1 MIMLATT
8 FYIRARAVVVAT
20 MVAAPALMGASRLDG
35 QQPAASAAPPATVVT
50 FDQALKIALT
60 QSTGIKQA
68 QNTAALNSAAV
79 TQQKLAFLPNL
90 SLSANTAQSYGNNF
104 NTTDGQLVNT
114 TTNTLNA
121 GLSSSVTLFDGMKN
135 VSNLRSAQFD
145 QTAGEQDL
153 ARAKQT
159 AVFTVASNFLSLVTQ
174 QQQLGV
180 QQQNLTA
187 QEALE
192 NQISQ
197 FVKAGTRPVSDL
209 YQQQAIAAS
218 ARAAVVTAQNAVD
231 LAKVDLI
238 QTLQLDPR
246 GTYDFQ
252 APVLPDTA
260 GADASFSL
268 DSLLDRAF
276 AQRPDL
282 GADAS
287 RVDAAQQDVKAAS
300 ASKWPTISLTGGYNS
315 GVSSA
320 ADASF
325 IDQLNQRRGGSIGVG
340 VSIPLFDRGATQV
353 ATERAQIQ
361 ADNARLALATQ
372 RQQVALEVRRAYLDY
387 EAARQQLAAA
397 DAQLKAATLAV
408 TTTQQ
413 RYQVGAATL
422 VEVTQARATQV
433 QAQSALINA
442 RNTVVFQQSLMS
454 YYTGEL
460 NPASNLGL
468 R

>member
-1 MIMLATT
+1 MFSRSRRRRWWAARVGMALLATSP
-8 FYIRARAVVVAT
+8 F
-20 MVAAPALMGASRLDG
+20 ALGA
-35 QQPAASAAPPATVVT
+35 QQPVGQAPVPATVVT
-50 FDQALKIALT
+50 FDQALKLALT
-60 QSTGIKQA
+60 QNTGVKQA
-68 QNTAALNSAAV
+68 QNTAALNSATV

-104 NTTDGQLVNT
+104 STTDGQLVNT
-114 TTNTLNA
+114 TTNSLNA

-135 VSNLRSAQFD
+135 LANLKSAQLD
-145 QTAGEQDL
+145 ERAGEQDL
-153 ARAKQT
+153 TRAKQT
-159 AVFTVASNFLSLVTQ
+159 AVFTVASNFLALVTQ
-174 QQQLGV
+174 QQQLAV

-197 FVKAGTRPVSDL
+197 FVKAGSRPVSDL
-209 YQQQAIAAS
+209 YQQQANVAS
-218 ARAAVVTAQNAVD
+218 ARASVVSSQNAVE

-246 GTYDFQ
+246 GTYDFE
-252 APVLPDTA
+252 APAVP
-260 GADASFSL
+260 DASASDVQFNL
-268 DSLLDRAF
+268 DSLLNRAF

-282 GADAS
+282 SADAS
-287 RVDAAQQDVKAAS
+287 RVESAQQDVKAAN

-320 ADASF
+320 NDASF
-325 IDQLNQRRGGSIGVG
+325 LDQLNQRRGGSIGIG
-340 VSIPLFDRGATQV
+340 ISIPLFDRGATQA

-361 ADNARLALATQ
+361 ADNAKLSLDTQ

-387 EAARQQLAAA
+387 DAAKQQLAAA
-397 DAQLKAATLAV
+397 DAQQKAAALAT

-422 VEVTQARATQV
+422 VELTQARATQL
-433 QAQSALINA
+433 QAQSAFINA
-442 RNTVVFQQSLMS
+442 RNNLVFQQSLMS

-460 NPASNLGL
+460 NPAANLAMQ
-468 R
+468 

>member
-1 MIMLATT
+1 MRAYTQIRKATGAAAIMLTALGGVT
-8 FYIRARAVVVAT
+8 RL
-20 MVAAPALMGASRLDG
+20 AA
-35 QQPAASAAPPATVVT
+35 QQPSGGRPATLVT
-50 FDQALKIALT
+50 FDEALKLALT
-60 QSTGIKQA
+60 QNVAIKQA
-68 QNTAALNSAAV
+68 QNVAALNSATVA
-79 TQQKLAFLPNL
+79 QQKLAFLPSL
-90 SLSANTAQSYGNNF
+90 SLNANTGQSYGNSF
-104 NTTDGQLVNT
+104 NTTDGTLAST

-135 VSNLRSAQFD
+135 VANLKSAKFD
-145 QTAGEQDL
+145 ESAGEQDL

-174 QQQLGV
+174 QQQFDV
-180 QQQNLTA
+180 QQQNLAA

-197 FVKAGTRPVSDL
+197 FVKAGSRPVSDL
-209 YQQQAIAAS
+209 YQQQASVAS
-218 ARAAVVTAQNAVD
+218 ARSGVVTTQNGVE

-246 GTYDFQ
+246 GTYEFQ
-252 APVLPDTA
+252 APTLPDTA
-260 GADASFSL
+260 AANVAFNL

-282 GADAS
+282 GADAA

-300 ASKWPTISLTGGYNS
+300 ASKWPTISLTGGYNT
-315 GVSSA
+315 GVTSA
-320 ADASF
+320 NDATF
-325 IDQLNQRRGGSIGVG
+325 LDQLNQRRGGSIGIG
-340 VSIPLFDRGATQV
+340 ISIPLFDRGATQA
-353 ATERAQIQ
+353 ATQRAAIQ
-361 ADNARLALATQ
+361 ADNANLALATQ

-387 EAARQQLAAA
+387 DAARQQLAAA
-397 DAQLKAATLAV
+397 DAQQKAATLAV
-408 TTTQQ
+408 ATTQQ

-433 QAQSALINA
+433 QAQSALITA

-460 NPASNLGL
+460 NPANAVIAG
-468 R
+468 

>member
-1 MIMLATT
+1 MFATLLKRRT
-8 FYIRARAVVVAT
+8 QVVLLGAGLT
-20 MVAAPALMGASRLDG
+20 VAALAPAGA
-35 QQPAASAAPPATVVT
+35 QQAAGAPPAQAKVVT
-50 FDQALKIALT
+50 FDEALKLALSQNT
-60 QSTGIKQA
+60 SVKQA

-90 SLSANTAQSYGNNF
+90 SLSANTAQDYGRNF
-104 NTTDGQLVNT
+104 STTEGQIINT
-114 TTNTLNA
+114 TTNTLNT
-121 GLSSSVTLFDGMKN
+121 GISSSVTLFDGMKN
-135 VSNLRSAQFD
+135 VANLRSAQASES
-145 QTAGEQDL
+145 AGEQDL
-153 ARAKQT
+153 SRAKQT
-159 AVFTVASNFLSLVTQ
+159 AVFTVASNFLSLVTD
-174 QQQLGV
+174 QQQLAV

-197 FVKAGTRPVSDL
+197 FVKAGSRPISDL
-209 YQQQAIAAS
+209 YQQQAIVAS
-218 ARAAVVTAQNAVD
+218 ARAAVVTAQNAVE

-246 GTYDFQ
+246 GSYDFQ
-252 APVLPDTA
+252 APTPTNSATSAARFD
-260 GADASFSL
+260 L

-282 GADAS
+282 AAEAS

-300 ASKWPTISLTGGYNS
+300 ASRWPTVSLTGGYNS

-320 ADASF
+320 GDASF
-325 IDQLNQRRGGSIGVG
+325 LDQLNQRRGGSIGIG
-340 VSIPLFDRGATQV
+340 VSIPLFDRGATQG

-361 ADNARLALATQ
+361 ENNARLALATQ

-387 EAARQQLAAA
+387 EAAQQQLAAA
-397 DAQLKAATLAV
+397 DAQQKAATLAV
-408 TTTQQ
+408 ATTQQ

-422 VEVTQARATQV
+422 VEVTQARATEV
-433 QAQSALINA
+433 QAESAYINA
-442 RNTVVFQQSLMS
+442 RNNLVFQQSLMS

-460 NPASNLGL
+460 DPSAVVSG

>member
-1 MIMLATT
+1 MFSGMLKQCT
-8 FYIRARAVVVAT
+8 RAALVG
-20 MVAAPALMGASRLDG
+20 AALGLAGLESLGA
-35 QQPAASAAPPATVVT
+35 QQPTGQSAPGAKIVT
-50 FDQALKIALT
+50 FDEALKLALV
-60 QSTGIKQA
+60 QNSAVRQA
-68 QNTAALNSAAV
+68 QNTAALNSATVA
-79 TQQKLAFLPNL
+79 QQKLAFLPSL
-90 SLSANTAQSYGNNF
+90 SVSANTAQDYGRNF
-104 NTTDGQLVNT
+104 SQSEGSIINT

-135 VSNLRSAQFD
+135 VANLRSAQAD
-145 QTAGEQDL
+145 ESAGELDL

-174 QQQLGV
+174 QQQLAV
-180 QQQNLTA
+180 QQQNLAA

-197 FVKAGTRPVSDL
+197 FVKAGSRPVSDL
-209 YQQQAIAAS
+209 YQQQASVAS
-218 ARAAVVTAQNAVD
+218 ARASVVSSQNAVE

-246 GTYDFQ
+246 GMYDFQ
-252 APVLPDTA
+252 PPAAPDTA
-260 GADASFSL
+260 ATVNFNL

-282 GADAS
+282 SAGAS

-300 ASKWPTISLTGGYNS
+300 ASKWPTISLTGGYNT

-320 ADASF
+320 GDASF
-325 IDQLNQRRGGSIGVG
+325 LDQLNQRRGGSIGIG
-340 VSIPLFDRGATQV
+340 VSIPIFDRGSTQA

-361 ADNARLALATQ
+361 AENASLALATQ
-372 RQQVALEVRRAYLDY
+372 RQQVALEVRRAYLEY

-397 DAQLKAATLAV
+397 DAQQKAATLAV

-422 VEVTQARATQV
+422 VEVTQARASQV
-433 QAQSALINA
+433 QAQSAYINA
-442 RNTVVFQQSLMS
+442 RNNLTFQQSLMS

-460 NPASNLGL
+460 NPAASLGL
-468 R
+468 H